1 VNSGHSKSKRVLFN
15 HIPRNAGDFL
25 TQALMTPAAR
35 DAAIHPN
42 EWRKHN
48 ESYDWSETRH
58 GFKDVA
64 GNMHSNRAKVTF
76 TAQYFDCKC
85 SYWQTPIRYLERGE
99 VVVVYSKRGDFRKVA
114 DAYKGSEVLCVV
126 RDPLD
131 RALSEFKRGLDTN
144 EGLSNSTADAHA
156 FLIDLATHLWTKK
169 LCWNACHF
177 LPQSAYVYNWYGR
190 RTCHHVLRY
199 GRSLKHQLDSVLD
212 VHDESAAH
220 PPSENSRSLSIDL
233 NNLEVSRTRKLWT
246 EHLEKQ
252 KEPPIQQYAHLDRSS
267 IPSVSDI
274 HPEVAKILRC
284 AYALDMCLLGFD
296 PATGAHLTPD
306 KGPLVDT
313 GCVP

>member
-1 VNSGHSKSKRVLFN
+1 MRAF
-15 HIPRNAGDFL
+15 
-25 TQALMTPAAR
+25 MMPAAR
-35 DAAIHPN
+35 EAAVHPN

-58 GFKDVA
+58 GFKDIT
-64 GNMHSNRAKVTF
+64 GKMHSNRAKVTF
-76 TAQYFDCKC
+76 DAQYFDCKC

-99 VVVVYSKRGDFRKVA
+99 AVVVYSKHGDFNKVA
-114 DAYKGSEVLCVV
+114 NAYRGSEVLCAV

-131 RALSEFKRGLDTN
+131 RALSEFKKDMDTN
-144 EGLSNSTADAHA
+144 KDLSNASADAHA

-177 LPQSAYVYNWYGR
+177 LPQCDYVYNWYGR

-212 VHDESAAH
+212 VHDESSQL
-220 PPSENSRSLSIDL
+220 PFENSHGHGLDL
-233 NNLEVSRTRKLWT
+233 KNQEATHARKLWT
-246 EHLEKQ
+246 ENLENLYHS
-252 KEPPIQQYAHLDRSS
+252 PIQQSTRQDKSS
-267 IPSVSDI
+267 FPSVSDI
-274 HPEVAKILRC
+274 HPEVAKIVRC
-284 AYALDMCLLGFD
+284 AYALDLCLLGFD
-296 PATGAHLTPD
+296 PATGAHLSPE